1 MTNASPPREKPDAA
15 LRERRELLLILGR
28 QMTLVLAGNALV
40 VPVCFGAMDLVSP
53 TNDLRFWLAAMVGLI
68 AVRWILLLRFR
79 ASSMKGHHDIH
90 LWRMVFVLGSGASG
104 CLYGLLGYIASDS
117 SRPLSTI
124 FVLMVLVGMTAG
136 SIASLSAVEGAYPAF
151 AVPTMSP
158 IIFRHWEI
166 GGVTGLTIAAF
177 GVLFLA
183 VNLGYARIQRRTLL
197 ESIRLRFEREELI
210 QELESARQLSD
221 AANEAKTRF
230 LLSAG
235 HDLRQPL
242 YAIML
247 LIENMRRRAPA
258 GAERETAALRTCAR
272 TIDDLLDRM
281 LEIARMESG
290 KAETHT
296 EDTPLQ
302 SIFERLMTEFGPEAQ
317 AREIDVTCVA
327 TSLVIRTDA
336 HLLTCILRNFLSNA
350 LRYSEGGKV
359 LIGARRLGD
368 RARIEVLDQGPGIA
382 PEHMEAIFEPFYQV
396 GNLERAPE
404 KGHGLGLSIARGMAT
419 MMGARIDT
427 RSRLGHGSA
436 FGVTVEISA
445 ARLEAAAPTPV
456 IAADAPL
463 GAPLVLLVE
472 DVTIVRETTRDLLEA
487 WGCRVIDAV
496 DGAQALSAVA
506 QARDTLDCV
515 ITDLRL
521 PGALDGLALVRELR
535 RSTST
540 HLPAIL
546 ITADPTASRGQTDGV
561 IVLTKPVAP
570 ARLQETLLRVTRR
583 REQAR
588 QP

>member
-1 MTNASPPREKPDAA
+1 
-15 LRERRELLLILGR
+15 
-28 QMTLVLAGNALV
+28 
-40 VPVCFGAMDLVSP
+40 
-53 TNDLRFWLAAMVGLI
+53 MVGLI
-68 AVRWILLLRFR
+68 AVRWILLLLFR
-79 ASSMKGHHDIH
+79 ASSLKGHHDIH

-290 KAETHT
+290 KAEAHT

-456 IAADAPL
+456 IAADATL

-496 DGAQALSAVA
+496 DGAQALAAVA

>member
-1 MTNASPPREKPDAA
+1 MP
-15 LRERRELLLILGR
+15 
-28 QMTLVLAGNALV
+28 LVLAANALV
-40 VPVCFGAMDLVSP
+40 APVCFVVMDLISP
-53 TNDLRFWLAAMVGLI
+53 ASDLRLWLGAMVGLI
-68 AVRWILLLRFR
+68 AVRWLLLLRFR
-79 ASSMKGHHDIH
+79 ASALKGPETIRF
-90 LWRMVFVLGSGASG
+90 WRMIFVLGSGASG
-104 CLYGLLGYIASDS
+104 CLYGLLGYLASDP

-124 FVLMVLVGMTAG
+124 FALMVLVGMTAG
-136 SIASLSAVEGAYPAF
+136 SIASLSAIEGAYPAF

-166 GGVTGLTIAAF
+166 GGVTGLTIAGF
-177 GVLFLA
+177 GVLFLF

-210 QELESARQLSD
+210 QELESARLRSD

-242 YAIML
+242 YAITL

-281 LEIARMESG
+281 LEIARLDSG
-290 KAETHT
+290 KAEAQV

-302 SIFERLMTEFGPEAQ
+302 SIFERLMLEFEPEGQ
-317 AREIDVTCVA
+317 AREIKLTCVA

-350 LRYSEGGKV
+350 LRYSAGGKV
-359 LIGARRLGD
+359 LIGARRLRG
-368 RARIEVLDQGPGIA
+368 RVRIEVLDQGPGIA

-396 GNLERAPE
+396 GNPERAPE
-404 KGHGLGLSIARGMAT
+404 NGHGLGLSIARGMAT
-419 MMGARIDT
+419 MMGAQIEA
-427 RSRLGHGSA
+427 RSRLSHGSA
-436 FGVTVEISA
+436 FAVTVEISTGGPHD
-445 ARLEAAAPTPV
+445 AAPAPATTL
-456 IAADAPL
+456 DARV

-472 DVTIVRETTRDLLEA
+472 DVAIVRDTTRDLLES

-496 DGAQALSAVA
+496 DGAQALAALA
-506 QARDTLDCV
+506 QAREPLDCV

-535 RSTST
+535 RTAPT

-546 ITADPTASRGQTDGV
+546 ITADPAASRGQAEGV
-561 IVLTKPVAP
+561 IVLTKPVAT
-570 ARLQETLLRVTRR
+570 ARLQETLLTAMGRR
-583 REQAR
+583 TAAP